1 MGYLNE
7 FNTQIA
13 NRDFQKFLQLWEEY
27 CTCDAADYIE
37 LSTLLQ
43 TIKQSDFAKPFGN
56 YVEQIIPQWET
67 LQNADESYEILK
79 LILDLQT
86 TNSQKLAEI
95 AQKMIEA
102 RHSEVD
108 HLNEKLRLIG
118 LRTKDQFQNALSNFD
133 LLIHGT
139 KGNFVF
145 HASGWGAGEIMDVS
159 PIRELYMIEF
169 ENVTGIK
176 QITFTNAFKSL
187 SPLPKGHF
195 LARRFADPD
204 KLEKEAKENPV
215 EVVKCLLRDLG
226 PKTGSEIKDEL
237 CELVIPEPEWQ
248 KWWQNTRTKLKK
260 DTEIEAPEN
269 LKEPF
274 ALRKA
279 AISHDVQFLDSLKKK
294 KNDRALLDACY
305 AFVRDHAGHL
315 KNKDVQT
322 EIQKALEGILARNP
336 HADALLLETYLCLD
350 AVSNGNHEKEI
361 LAILKTH
368 NQLEDLINSMDI
380 AAYKKH
386 ALLIVK
392 KSRAD
397 WQEQFA
403 RLLPKLSLGLL
414 RDYLI
419 KELLQEK
426 RSDLIVALLKNLLHR
441 PSDEPEFFF
450 WYFQKLMSGEKDFP
464 LSSKQDIL
472 AFAEGCLTL
481 LHAIENNTEHKDLIK
496 RIYMFLTSKR
506 YTVVRELLNE
516 SPLTFAKEFLLLA
529 SKCHSFTTTDIKSLN
544 ALAAVVHP
552 GLNALEKKRKVDL
565 HTFWTTEKGLQAV
578 QDKLKHIATK
588 EVIENSR
595 EVEAARALGDLR
607 ENSEYKAAVEKRARL
622 QGELKTLSEQ
632 LSKARVITADDIVPE
647 EAGVGTIVTVED
659 SQGKTTTYTILG
671 PWEAN
676 ADKNILS
683 SHSKFAQALDGLH
696 VDDRFTFK
704 DEEYSIK
711 SIQTIFD

>member
-43 TIKQSDFAKPFGN
+43 TIKQSDFAKPFGK
-56 YVEQIIPQWET
+56 YVEQIVPQWET
-67 LQNADESYEILK
+67 LQNPDESYEILK

-95 AQKMIEA
+95 AQKMIEV
-102 RHSEVD
+102 RHSDVEQ
-108 HLNEKLRLIG
+108 LNEKLRLIG

-195 LARRFADPD
+195 LARRFSDPD

-274 ALRKA
+274 TLRKA
-279 AISHDVQFLDSLKKK
+279 AISHDVQFLDSIKKK

-315 KNKDVQT
+315 KNKEVQV
-322 EIQKALEGILARNP
+322 EIQKALDGILARNP

-368 NQLEDLINSMDI
+368 NQLEDLINSMEI

-392 KSRAD
+392 KSRED

-403 RLLPKLSLGLL
+403 KLLPKLSLGLL

-426 RSDLIVALLKNLLHR
+426 RSDLIIAILKNLLHR

-464 LSSKQDIL
+464 LSTKQDIL
-472 AFAEGCLTL
+472 VFAEGCLTL
-481 LHAIENNTEHKDLIK
+481 LHAIENSPEHKDLIK

-544 ALAAVVHP
+544 ALAAVVHT

-578 QDKLKHIATK
+578 QEKLKHIATK

>member
-37 LSTLLQ
+37 LSTLLH
-43 TIKQSDFAKPFGN
+43 TIKQSDFAKPFGP
-56 YVEQIIPQWET
+56 YVELILPQWET
-67 LQNADESYEILK
+67 LQNPDEAYDILK

-95 AQKMIEA
+95 TQKAIEG
-102 RHSEVD
+102 RHSHVE
-108 HLNEKLRLIG
+108 HLNEKLRLVG

-133 LLIHGT
+133 LLIHGA

-176 QITFTNAFKSL
+176 QVTFSNAFKSL
-187 SPLPKGHF
+187 TPLPHEHF
-195 LARRFADPD
+195 LARRFSDPD

-260 DTEIEAPEN
+260 DTEIESPEN

-274 ALRKA
+274 SLRKA
-279 AISHDVQFLDSLKKK
+279 AISHDVQFLESLKKK
-294 KNDRALLDACY
+294 KNDRALLETCY

-315 KNKDVQT
+315 KNKEVQA
-322 EIQKALEGILARNP
+322 EIQNALEGILKRNP
-336 HADALLLETYLCLD
+336 QDDALLLEAYFCLD
-350 AVSNGNHEKEI
+350 AITNGNHEKEI
-361 LAILKTH
+361 LTILKTH
-368 NQLEDLINSMDI
+368 KQLEDLINSMEI
-380 AAYKKH
+380 AAYKKQ
-386 ALLIVK
+386 ALLVVK
-392 KSRAD
+392 KSRED
-397 WQEQFA
+397 WPEQFA
-403 RLLPKLSLGLL
+403 HLLPKLSLGLL

-426 RSDLIVALLKNLLHR
+426 RSDLVISLLKKLMHR
-441 PSDEPEFFF
+441 PADEPEFFF
-450 WYFQKLMSGEKDFP
+450 WYFQKLVSGESDFP
-464 LSSKQDIL
+464 LSTKQDIL
-472 AFAEGCLTL
+472 TFAEGCLTL
-481 LHAIENNTEHKDLIK
+481 LHAIENNTEYKDLIK

-506 YTVVRELLNE
+506 YSVVRDLLND
-516 SPLTFAKEFLLLA
+516 SSLSFAKEFLLLA

-544 ALAAVVHP
+544 ALAAVVHQ
-552 GLNALEKKRKVDL
+552 GLKTDEKKRKVDL
-565 HTFWTTEKGLQAV
+565 HTFWTTEQGLQAV

-607 ENSEYKAAVEKRARL
+607 ENSEYKAAVEKRSRL

-632 LSKARVITADDIVPE
+632 LSKARVITPE
-647 EAGVGTIVTVED
+647 DVNTDEAGVGTVVTVED
-659 SQGKTTTYTILG
+659 SQNKTITYTILG

-676 ADKNILS
+676 AEKNILS
-683 SHSKFAQALDGLH
+683 SHSKFAQALNGLH

-711 SIQTIFD
+711 SIQTIFN